1 MQQHVKTKQHKN
13 KWPAAGYSLPTHV
26 LEFKCRNNSLL
37 STPYLTQHREALIK
51 CLTSWTVLW
60 DPWEGSLPSWFTC
73 SAGAVLKAIQYVS
86 YWLTHVNH
94 SLRKYSPSTYF
105 VPGNSPGDC
114 ARVVNKAGKPRTCN
128 VWRRLIQSP
137 LLDGPNWHYSSCKS
151 TFPSLLLQCLL
162 EALCKACSTISAS
175 KLLKTVTS
183 SSHHWLCQDPVPGL
197 LLWRLSCGCKTG
209 ELGRLLPANGLLTL
223 SDIIP
228 GPTV

>member
-60 DPWEGSLPSWFTC
+60 YPWEGSLPSWFTC

-114 ARVVNKAGKPRTCN
+114 ARVVNKQGNPGHAMYGGDWDKVRCLMALTGITLAVNQHSLPFFFN
-128 VWRRLIQSP
+128 VFLRPFVKHAAQFRPQSCSKRSPP
-137 LLDGPNWHYSSCKS
+137 LP
-151 TFPSLLLQCLL
+151 T
-162 EALCKACSTISAS
+162 
-175 KLLKTVTS
+175 
-183 SSHHWLCQDPVPGL
+183 
-197 LLWRLSCGCKTG
+197 TG
-209 ELGRLLPANGLLTL
+209 YAKTL
-223 SDIIP
+223 SQGFCCDDCLVAVKRESSAGSSQPMDCWRFLI
-228 GPTV
+228 